1 MNDSPSTQAALQV
14 TIPSDR
20 GPIAALFHDCEP
32 ARGTVLTVAGLSGGF
47 DGPANGLYG
56 DLADAL
62 SQRNIAL
69 LRLDYRIKRT
79 GPIDDGTSDVLA
91 GIHWLQQRDRGPV
104 LLVGHSYGGA
114 IVVRAGLRS
123 SAVAGVAALATQT
136 AGIEDVAQLSPR
148 SLLLIHGLADDR
160 LPPGLS
166 HAVHARAREPKS
178 LHLLEGV
185 GHSLREQPDAVRS
198 LLLNWCDE
206 TLPAL
211 EPPPPST
218 GGMTEG
224 TASPAPPT

>member
-1 MNDSPSTQAALQV
+1 MSDSPITQAALHV
-14 TIPSDR
+14 TIPSER
-20 GPIAALFHDCEP
+20 GPIAALFHNCEP

-62 SQRNIAL
+62 SQHNIAL

-79 GPIDDGTSDVLA
+79 GPINDGTFDVLA

-123 SAVAGVAALATQT
+123 PAVAGVAALATQT

-185 GHSLREQPDAVRS
+185 GHSLSEQPDAVRS

-206 TLPAL
+206 TLPAP
-211 EPPPPST
+211 EPPPAST

>member
-1 MNDSPSTQAALQV
+1 M
-14 TIPSDR
+14 
-20 GPIAALFHDCEP
+20 
-32 ARGTVLTVAGLSGGF
+32 
-47 DGPANGLYG
+47 
-56 DLADAL
+56 
-62 SQRNIAL
+62 
-69 LRLDYRIKRT
+69 
-79 GPIDDGTSDVLA
+79 
-91 GIHWLQQRDRGPV
+91 
-104 LLVGHSYGGA
+104 
-114 IVVRAGLRS
+114 
-123 SAVAGVAALATQT
+123 AALATQT